1 MGDSQARANACNA
14 SIIARDE
21 QMMLG
26 PYSGCLRYY
35 ELEADRSSLTT
46 RLLKAPSAQL
56 PTYGDHRA
64 LVGGVGGW

>member
-1 MGDSQARANACNA
+1 M
-14 SIIARDE
+14 IARNE

-26 PYSGCLRYY
+26 PYSECLRYY
-35 ELEADRSSLTT
+35 VLGADRSSLTT

-64 LVGGVGGW
+64 LVEGVGGW